1 MICVQNASMSND
13 PPKVHE
19 HDEDSPDFGRLE
31 FPKESRATRWRNTLG
46 QWLMMIIGT
55 AVIVFAT
62 NWLGL
67 SPQGKCIDD
76 AKEAGRTVEE
86 AWADCRLPA
95 GF

>member
-1 MICVQNASMSND
+1 MICVQNASMSDD
-13 PPKVHE
+13 PPTVQE
-19 HDEDSPDFGRLE
+19 HDEDSPDFGRLD
-31 FPKESRATRWRNTLG
+31 FPEDSRATRWGHTVLE
-46 QWLMMIIGT
+46 WLMMIIVTGI
-55 AVIVFAT
+55 IVFAV